1 MSVEKVLV
9 SVIAALFQSIVA
21 LIILFNQISERT
33 TKEKAKFLLLM
44 YVYCIVA
51 FLFIPNQLRF
61 ISFVIATSIIIYLTL
76 NINDRKL
83 VLYSFNIEI
92 ISSISELIVTLI
104 LVLFGV
110 KSTEIVN
117 NNFYNLLANVLISI
131 LSIIIVNIGFIKK
144 LICKFINIF
153 DRNRKLL
160 NYLYIFIVMLYLI
173 VLKNGF
179 ELILKSN
186 YYINILFMFSIIIV
200 IVIVL
205 RNESKYEQ
213 LKEENKQMLNY
224 VTKYEKIITAQG
236 KTNHEFKNQLMVI
249 RGYAQMHSDKILE
262 YIDEIVKDSNKA
274 GSSYLIS
281 QLNNFPDGGIKGLL
295 YYKLSIME
303 DENIKYSINVEKGV
317 KTKLKTLSINNY
329 KNITKILGVLLDNAI
344 DASKKSKHKK
354 INISVIKDNK
364 NIIFKI
370 YNTYKGKIDI
380 EKVGTGY
387 TSKGKG
393 HGYGL
398 RLVKDIINENKVF
411 DISHDLEDNYFVSS
425 LYIKN
430 KNQDFLIFSCFKII
444 FLS

>member
-92 ISSISELIVTLI
+92 ISSISELIFTLI

-249 RGYAQMHSDKILE
+249 RGYAQMHSDKIFE

-303 DENIKYSINVEKGV
+303 DENINYTINVEKGV
-317 KTKLKTLSINNY
+317 KSGLKSLSTGNY

-398 RLVKDIINENKVF
+398 RLVKDIINENKAF

-425 LYIKN
+425 LYIK
-430 KNQDFLIFSCFKII
+430 K
-444 FLS
+444 

>member
-9 SVIAALFQSIVA
+9 SVIVALFQSIVA

-249 RGYAQMHSDKILE
+249 RGYAQMHSDKIFE

-303 DENIKYSINVEKGV
+303 DENINYTINVEKGV
-317 KTKLKTLSINNY
+317 KSGLKSLSTGNY

-398 RLVKDIINENKVF
+398 RLVKDIINENKAF
-411 DISHDLEDNYFVSS
+411 DISHNLEDNYFVSS
-425 LYIKN
+425 LYIK
-430 KNQDFLIFSCFKII
+430 K
-444 FLS
+444 

>member
-9 SVIAALFQSIVA
+9 SVIAALFQGLA
-21 LIILFNQISERT
+21 ATIIISKQTMLKNKNRVLKLFLS
-33 TKEKAKFLLLM
+33 LWL
-44 YVYCIVA
+44 YCIFA
-51 FLFIPNQLRF
+51 YLFIPNSLRF
-61 ISFVIATSIIIYLTL
+61 ISFITIVS
-76 NINDRKL
+76 L
-83 VLYSFNIEI
+83 VLYFLLKIQKSEVLIFSFNT
-92 ISSISELIVTLI
+92 ELIVCFSEILI
-104 LVLFGV
+104 SLLLVFCGLES
-110 KSTEIVN
+110 KDIVSN
-117 NNFYNLLANVLISI
+117 PFYNLLANVLISLVSI
-131 LSIIIVNIGFIKK
+131 LLIYLKPVNMILKK
-144 LICKFINIF
+144 EINIVT
-153 DRNRKLL
+153 RNRRITK
-160 NYLYIFIVMLYLI
+160 YIYVFTFILYL
-173 VLKNGF
+173 VLLKNGF
-179 ELILKSN
+179 EVLMMSN
-186 YYINILFMFSIIIV
+186 YYINLLFMISIILIIV
-200 IVIVL
+200 IIL
-205 RNESKYEQ
+205 KNESKYEQ

-249 RGYAQMHSDKILE
+249 RGYAQMHSDKIIE
-262 YIDEIVKDSNKA
+262 YIDEIVENSNKA

-317 KTKLKTLSINNY
+317 KTKLKTLSTNNY

-398 RLVKDIINENKVF
+398 RLVKDIINEDKLFN
-411 DISHDLEDNYFVSS
+411 ISHNLEDNYFVSS
-425 LYIKN
+425 LYIK
-430 KNQDFLIFSCFKII
+430 K
-444 FLS
+444 

>member
-9 SVIAALFQSIVA
+9 SVIAALFQSVA
-21 LIILFNQISERT
+21 VTTICLKQQNINNKSEII
-33 TKEKAKFLLLM
+33 KFFIPMFL
-44 YVYCIVA
+44 YCMA
-51 FLFIPNQLRF
+51 SFYFIPNQLRF
-61 ISFVIATSIIIYLTL
+61 VLFILAISLILFLILKIKDKI
-76 NINDRKL
+76 
-83 VLYSFNIEI
+83 VLLYAFNTE
-92 ISSISELIVTLI
+92 VI
-104 LVLFGV
+104 LVLSEV
-110 KSTEIVN
+110 IVTSTLVLIGINSKDIVN
-117 NNFYNLLANVLISI
+117 DQLYNLIANIIISI
-131 LSIIIVNIGFIKK
+131 FGLVISHIGFIKQILNRIIMTFK
-144 LICKFINIF
+144 KNKILI
-153 DRNRKLL
+153 
-160 NYLYIFIVMLYLI
+160 NYLYMFIIVLYLV
-173 VLKNGF
+173 VLKNGL

-186 YYINILFMFSIIIV
+186 YYINILFIV
-200 IVIVL
+200 FVILIVL
-205 RNESKYEQ
+205 LIIKNESKYEQ

-249 RGYAQMHSDKILE
+249 RGYAQMNSNKIID
-262 YIDEIVKDSNKA
+262 YIDEIVEDSNKA

-317 KTKLKTLSINNY
+317 KTKLKTLSTNNY

-398 RLVKDIINENKVF
+398 RLVKDIINEDKLFN
-411 DISHDLEDNYFVSS
+411 ISHNLEDNYFVSS
-425 LYIKN
+425 LYIK
-430 KNQDFLIFSCFKII
+430 K
-444 FLS
+444 

>member
-9 SVIAALFQSIVA
+9 SVIAALFQSVA
-21 LIILFNQISERT
+21 VTTICLKQQNINNKSEII
-33 TKEKAKFLLLM
+33 KFFIPM
-44 YVYCIVA
+44 
-51 FLFIPNQLRF
+51 FLYYMASFYFIPNQLRF
-61 ISFVIATSIIIYLTL
+61 ILFIFVIFLIQFIIITKKDKISILYAFNTEIIMSISEIIISFVLIIFNVPSSNIEKSNVFQLLINILVSLFSIFIIYIPIIRKLLLKVINIFKKNNNFIKYLYVFIIIIY
-76 NINDRKL
+76 
-83 VLYSFNIEI
+83 
-92 ISSISELIVTLI
+92 
-104 LVLFGV
+104 
-110 KSTEIVN
+110 
-117 NNFYNLLANVLISI
+117 
-131 LSIIIVNIGFIKK
+131 III
-144 LICKFINIF
+144 
-153 DRNRKLL
+153 
-160 NYLYIFIVMLYLI
+160 
-173 VLKNGF
+173 LKNGLEF
-179 ELILKSN
+179 LLKSN
-186 YYINILFMFSIIIV
+186 YYINVLFIIGIVVILNIII
-200 IVIVL
+200 

-249 RGYAQMHSDKILE
+249 RGYAQMNSNKIIE
-262 YIDEIVKDSNKA
+262 YIDEIVEDSNKA

-364 NIIFKI
+364 NIVFKI

-380 EKVGTGY
+380 EKIGTGY
-387 TSKGKG
+387 TSKGNG

-398 RLVKDIINENKVF
+398 RLVKDIINEDKLFN
-411 DISHDLEDNYFVSS
+411 ISHNLEDNYFVSS
-425 LYIKN
+425 LYIK
-430 KNQDFLIFSCFKII
+430 K
-444 FLS
+444 

>member
-83 VLYSFNIEI
+83 VLYSFNIKI

-425 LYIKN
+425 LYIK
-430 KNQDFLIFSCFKII
+430 K
-444 FLS
+444 